1 VTDAGVDEVE
11 LGLDDEGEDGNRLEG
26 SAPRTVLE
34 YLAKAIVDDP
44 DSVTVE
50 VDESRST
57 VSLRLNVSPDD
68 MGRVIGRR
76 GRTAQAIRT
85 VVRAAAAREG
95 VRASDVDR
103 AARSVIDEGGYGER
117 FIHRLGHGIGLD
129 GHEHPYLVSGNDE
142 VLERGMAFSIEPGIY
157 LPGRFGVRIEDIAAI
172 GDDGR
177 AEPFNLA
184 DHALAHVR

>member
-1 VTDAGVDEVE
+1 MSDATVDDVD
-11 LGLDDEGEDGNRLEG
+11 LDAEDDAEPDEDGNRLEG
-26 SAPRTVLE
+26 SVPRTVLE

-44 DSVTVE
+44 DSVTLE

-95 VRASDVDR
+95 LDVH
-103 AARSVIDEGGYGER
+103 V
-117 FIHRLGHGIGLD
+117 
-129 GHEHPYLVSGNDE
+129 
-142 VLERGMAFSIEPGIY
+142 
-157 LPGRFGVRIEDIAAI
+157 DIV
-172 GDDGR
+172 D
-177 AEPFNLA
+177 
-184 DHALAHVR
+184 